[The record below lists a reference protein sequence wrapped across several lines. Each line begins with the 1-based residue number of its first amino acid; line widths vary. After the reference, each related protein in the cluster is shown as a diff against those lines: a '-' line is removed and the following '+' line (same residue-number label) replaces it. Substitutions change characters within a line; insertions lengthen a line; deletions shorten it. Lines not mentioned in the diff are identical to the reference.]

1 MKTGFPDQTPVHLT
15 GTCPE
20 PGSSASTKSSEG
32 GEGGSAGQ
40 VKRGTGAT
48 EAGLKRTR
56 RTVECRRAV
65 ENIKMRRPDLRPPC
79 TRRRDSVHSPRWVIT
94 LRGECGA
101 LVDVGGP
108 GGVARTVGA
117 PSSSAWWDLKALM
130 GRRSAHCPH
139 AAAPVSVGNAA
150 ALPARLPRLPTQPKK
165 DRGARCPPTRCSC
178 SSTGA
183 RWETSATRPASP
195 PACIWTLPDAV
206 SSGLRGRCLEELPVS
221 VSNQNQNQNHT
232 LRVLTAGCACE
243 FLGGLRVPPNSTA
256 CAAMLQGCGGG
267 GGGVAVAVGLSLLL
281 LAVAGG
287 VGCVWHWK
295 HRGRAPLAL
304 PGFLRRRRRRRDY
317 SKTLSAGPKA
327 AKAPAPAPHPGAGEA
342 DPQDHYENLP
352 AGAPGAPGLY
362 ENARR
367 GPCEEHVYGNE
378 AAGDYYNFQAP
389 GAPASPQDEDIY
401 ILPDAY

>member
-1 MKTGFPDQTPVHLT
+1 MAAHPTFLSLGFLFS
-15 GTCPE
+15 C
-20 PGSSASTKSSEG
+20 
-32 GEGGSAGQ
+32 
-40 VKRGTGAT
+40 
-48 EAGLKRTR
+48 
-56 RTVECRRAV
+56 C
-65 ENIKMRRPDLRPPC
+65 PPC
-79 TRRRDSVHSPRWVIT
+79 TSASP
-94 LRGECGA
+94 
-101 LVDVGGP
+101 
-108 GGVARTVGA
+108 
-117 PSSSAWWDLKALM
+117 
-130 GRRSAHCPH
+130 PH
-139 AAAPVSVGNAA
+139 AAQEGPWGQVPPDTVQLLLNGREVGN
-150 ALPARLPRLPTQPKK
+150 LSHEARL
-165 DRGARCPPTRCSC
+165 
-178 SSTGA
+178 
-183 RWETSATRPASP
+183 AS
-195 PACIWTLPDAV
+195 ACIWTLPDAV

-317 SKTLSAGPKA
+317 SKTLSAGPQGVS